1 MLPSQFRN
9 GIICIFKW
17 ATQKLHEREREMFIL
32 IFPNAF
38 LKRTKMF
45 FQNISSWQFHTFAN
59 WRISTVSNSLSS
71 SFRFFAFTIL
81 FVLGRKE
88 FAHLSIVTPQQSS
101 VTRFDENSPLW
112 QNKFESLSN
121 GWGFIQ
127 CLANF
132 WTYFVKMAM
141 FFGCLSM
148 LYMAKYW
155 KII

>member
-1 MLPSQFRN
+1 MVSFAFSNEQHKNF
-9 GIICIFKW
+9 
-17 ATQKLHEREREMFIL
+17 TREREMFIL

-45 FQNISSWQFHTFAN
+45 FQNIASWQFHTFAN

-132 WTYFVKMAM
+132 WTYFGKIVM
-141 FFGCLSM
+141 FLGSLSM